1 MSYADKVKNEGVGR
15 VSVPPKE
22 GSALLLTDRGR
33 AFRYLHRWPLLMQLV
48 TALRGGRGGKGGVGG
63 VGGLLHTLRE
73 GAFVASG
80 AAHAHAHGYSH
91 HGGERERS
99 RPTSP
104 TSLSLATASGTP
116 AGAGAYGAPARRRGG
131 LTEHAMIA
139 VTPAYPPYAAAL
151 TPYARWVTSAALVKV
166 RGMGGLHHPYIPYLT
181 PVRPPPLLPR
191 GQGTCYGR
199 ASTITN
205 I

>member
-80 AAHAHAHGYSH
+80 AAHRTRTGTRTT
-91 HGGERERS
+91 GGSGRGPGPRAPLRS
-99 RPTSP
+99 PS
-104 TSLSLATASGTP
+104 
-116 AGAGAYGAPARRRGG
+116 
-131 LTEHAMIA
+131 
-139 VTPAYPPYAAAL
+139 
-151 TPYARWVTSAALVKV
+151 
-166 RGMGGLHHPYIPYLT
+166 
-181 PVRPPPLLPR
+181 PPPLAHLRVRVPTGPPR
-191 GQGTCYGR
+191 GAAAGSLSMR
-199 ASTITN
+199 
-205 I
+205 